1 VSATGRA
8 GAERP
13 APTFGRRALLKYGA
27 LSAAGLGAAGLLG
40 ACSDTTTPVGA
51 IAADA
56 DVGPGGLPLARPTR
70 PVTLP
75 IYAGNKAIASGLR
88 PEAGPLQFYNW
99 IDYINPAVIASF
111 QRRYG
116 VKVEI
121 STFNTIDEAVAK
133 LASGAVQFD
142 VFVPE
147 TVFLE
152 QLVVG
157 RILQPLNHSY
167 VPNLAANVWPSLA
180 DPWYD
185 VGSRYSV
192 PYTIYTTGIGWR
204 ADFLPRF
211 DPVRS
216 RDPWGS
222 LWSEGPR
229 ISGKVGLLDDE
240 HDGLTMGLLYRGFRD
255 PNTESARQLS
265 AARDALI
272 ELVRLTNLKFDT
284 NEYQHLADG
293 SLWLHQAW
301 SGDMAAAPLYTPKGT
316 PASVLRY
323 WWPSDGRGP
332 INNDMFGV
340 LRGARNPV
348 LAHLFLNHLLDP
360 SVALTNFAFNYY
372 QQPLN
377 AMTPELLVKHGLIPP
392 TLDSTIIREEQFR
405 HGLVQGPLSEYGSVL
420 WENAWAAVR
429 SE

>member
-1 VSATGRA
+1 VSGD
-8 GAERP
+8 GGP
-13 APTFGRRALLKYGA
+13 ALSRRALLRYGA
-27 LSAAGLGAAGLLG
+27 LAAAGLGAGGLID

-56 DVGPGGLPLARPTR
+56 DVGPGGLPLARPDR
-70 PVTLP
+70 PITLP
-75 IYAGNKAIASGLR
+75 IYKDNQAIASGLR

-99 IDYINPAVIASF
+99 AEYINPAVVKSF
-111 QRRYG
+111 ERKYG

-121 STFNTIDEAVAK
+121 STFNTIDEAVTK

-152 QLVVG
+152 QFVFERL
-157 RILQPLNHSY
+157 LQPLNHSY
-167 VPNLAANVWPSLA
+167 IPNLAANVWPSFA

-185 VGSRYSV
+185 LGSGYTV
-192 PYTIYTTGIGWR
+192 PYTVYTTGIGWR
-204 ADFLPRF
+204 ADFLPDF
-211 DPVRS
+211 DPS
-216 RDPWGS
+216 RFKWSS
-222 LWSEGPR
+222 LWKQGPK
-229 ISGKVGLLDDE
+229 IAGKVGLLDDE
-240 HDGLTMGLLYRGFRD
+240 HDGLTMGLLHRGFTD
-255 PNTESARQLS
+255 PNTEDAAALS

-272 ELVRLTNLKFDT
+272 ELVRISNLKFDT

-332 INNDMFGV
+332 INNDLFGV
-340 LRGARNPV
+340 LRGAQNPV
-348 LAHLFLNHLLDP
+348 LGHLFLNHLLDP
-360 SVALTNFAFNYY
+360 DVALTNFSFNYY
-372 QQPLN
+372 QQPLT
-377 AMTPELLVKHGLIPP
+377 AMTPELLVSHGLIPK
-392 TLDSTIIREEQFR
+392 TLDTTIIREPQFR
-405 HGLVQGPLSEYGSVL
+405 HGLVQGPLSNYGSVL
-420 WENAWAAVR
+420 WENAWAAVK

>member
-1 VSATGRA
+1 MSGAAAFDRRTLLRRGIGAA
-8 GAERP
+8 G
-13 APTFGRRALLKYGA
+13 
-27 LSAAGLGAAGLLG
+27 GLGAAALIA
-40 ACSDTTTPVGA
+40 ACSDTTVPTGA

-56 DVGPGGLPLARPTR
+56 DVGPGGLPLARPNR

-75 IYAGNKAIASGLR
+75 IYRDNLAIASGLR

-99 IDYINPAVIASF
+99 IDYINPTVIDHF
-111 QRRYG
+111 QKKYR
-116 VKVEI
+116 VQVQI
-121 STFNTIDEAVAK
+121 STFDTIDEAVAK

-157 RILQPLNHSY
+157 KLLQPLNHSY
-167 VPNLAANVWPSLA
+167 LPNLAANVWPSLA

-192 PYTIYTTGIGWR
+192 PYTVYTTGIGWR
-204 ADFLPRF
+204 ADFLPHF
-211 DPVRS
+211 NPDAMS
-216 RDPWGS
+216 HPWS
-222 LWSEGPR
+222 ALWTAGPR
-229 ISGKVGLLDDE
+229 IAGKVGLLDDE
-240 HDGLTMGLLYRGFRD
+240 HDGMTMGLLHDGVLD
-255 PNTESARQLS
+255 PNTESAPALS
-265 AARDALI
+265 RARDALI
-272 ELVRLTNLKFDT
+272 GLVKSTNLKFDT
-284 NEYQHLADG
+284 NEYQQLADG

-301 SGDMAAAPLYTPKGT
+301 SGDMAASPLYTPKGT

-323 WWPSDGRGP
+323 WWPKDGRGP

-348 LAHLFLNHLLDP
+348 LAHLFLNYLLDP
-360 SVALTNFAFNYY
+360 DVALTNFSYNYY
-372 QQPLN
+372 QQPLT
-377 AMTPELLVKHGLIPP
+377 AMTPELLVGHGLIPP
-392 TLDSTIIREEQFR
+392 TLDTTIIREEQFR
-405 HGLVQGPLSEYGSVL
+405 RGLVQGPLSQYGAVL